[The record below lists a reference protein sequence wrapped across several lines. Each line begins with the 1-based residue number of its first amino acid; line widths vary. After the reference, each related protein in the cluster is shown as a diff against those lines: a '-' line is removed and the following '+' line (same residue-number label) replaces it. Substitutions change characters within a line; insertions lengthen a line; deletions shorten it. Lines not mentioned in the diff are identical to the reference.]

1 MRYPA
6 WITKE
11 GSKTLAEFPDC
22 PGCQTF
28 ADKGEDIA
36 AAAREALE
44 GWLETHLAFGD
55 APPRPAKRPRAPRGA
70 KLLWSPVV
78 PRLGAAL
85 MLRWARQDAGLSQ
98 AELAQ
103 RAGVSQQQIAKLE
116 SPDANPTL
124 ESLEK
129 IAAALGRRVELAL
142 ASEAS

>member
-6 WITKE
+6 LITKE
-11 GSKTLAEFPDC
+11 GSRTLAEFLDC

-28 ADKGEDIA
+28 AEKGEDIA
-36 AAAREALE
+36 AVAREALE
-44 GWLETHLAFGD
+44 GWLETHLAYGD
-55 APPRPAKRPRAPRGA
+55 VPPRASKRPRAPRGA
-70 KLLWSPVV
+70 KILWVPVV

-98 AELAQ
+98 AELAE

-129 IAAALGRRVELAL
+129 IAAALGRRVELAF